1 MADSTAGSRQER
13 PLAIHCLDDGVIIS
27 RNSPVYSQ
35 IFFRALA
42 GLASAQ
48 ASTDK
53 PVDTKLV
60 VQLCNRMDTAA
71 AEEADKIGFRNSDDP

>member
-1 MADSTAGSRQER
+1 LAQENTGPR
-13 PLAIHCLDDGVIIS
+13 RSDHLRSSLDNGVIIS
-27 RNSPVYSQ
+27 GNSPVYSQ

-42 GLASAQ
+42 GPASPQ
-48 ASTDK
+48 ARTDK

-71 AEEADKIGFRNSDDP
+71 AEQAGQDRLPQ